1 MVSVRRGV
9 GGGAA
14 PRIPGRQARSE
25 VPSVLGA
32 CPVWRTLGRRIAREM
47 MRTNVLTPGAPHD
60 RQGHMRIITRTQA
73 IMARRSVLWTLIIR
87 DLRVR
92 YSRSVL
98 GYVWTILDP
107 LLMSLIY
114 FLVFVYIFKRD
125 DLGHEPYF
133 LFLIVGLLSWQWFSG
148 SLTDTSRSLI
158 QEAKLVRSTNLPREM
173 WVLRVV
179 LSKGIEYL
187 LSLPVLLFFLA
198 FYLVKGDAH
207 INWWVVLFPV
217 GILIEAVALV
227 GIGLILAPVTALVTD
242 TQRVIRIVIRMLF
255 YATPVIYAS
264 RLVPAPYDK
273 ITWLNPMTGILE
285 IMRAGLFSH
294 EKHPIVWE
302 AVGVSAAMSVILLFV
317 GVSVFGRLERAVL
330 KEI

>member
-1 MVSVRRGV
+1 MK
-9 GGGAA
+9 
-14 PRIPGRQARSE
+14 
-25 VPSVLGA
+25 L
-32 CPVWRTLGRRIAREM
+32 
-47 MRTNVLTPGAPHD
+47 
-60 RQGHMRIITRTQA
+60 ITRTQA
-73 IMARRSVLWTLIIR
+73 VSARRSVLWTLVVR

-98 GYVWTILDP
+98 GYLWTILDP

-114 FLVFVYIFKRD
+114 YLVFVYVFKRD

-148 SLTDTSRSLI
+148 SLTDTSRALI
-158 QEAKLVRSTNLPREM
+158 QEAKLVRSTSLPREM

-198 FYLVKGDAH
+198 VYLIRGEAH
-207 INWWVVLFPV
+207 LNWWVLLFPV
-217 GILIEAVALV
+217 GVLLEGVALI

-242 TQRVIRIVIRMLF
+242 TQRVIRIFIRMLF

-264 RLVPAPYDK
+264 HLVPEPYDK

-285 IMRAGLFSH
+285 IMRAGLFPH
-294 EKHPIVWE
+294 DRFPILWG
-302 AVGVSAAMSVILLFV
+302 AVATSAVLTVVLLVV
-317 GVSVFGRLERAVL
+317 GVSVFARLERAVL

>member
-1 MVSVRRGV
+1 
-9 GGGAA
+9 
-14 PRIPGRQARSE
+14 
-25 VPSVLGA
+25 
-32 CPVWRTLGRRIAREM
+32 
-47 MRTNVLTPGAPHD
+47 
-60 RQGHMRIITRTQA
+60 MRIITRTQA
-73 IMARRSVLWTLIIR
+73 ILARRSVLWTLVIR

-92 YSRSVL
+92 YARSVL
-98 GYVWTILDP
+98 GYLWTILDP

-133 LFLIVGLLSWQWFSG
+133 LFLVVGLLSWQWFSG

-187 LSLPVLLFFLA
+187 LSLPVLLFFLVV
-198 FYLVKGDAH
+198 YMVKGDVH
-207 INWWVVLFPV
+207 LNGWLVLFPV
-217 GILIEAVALV
+217 GIVIQAIALV

-264 RLVPAPYDK
+264 RLVPKPYDM

-285 IMRAGLFSH
+285 IMRAGLFPH
-294 EKHPIVWE
+294 DKHPIVWP
-302 AVGVSAAMSVILLFV
+302 AVGVSAVMSVILLFV

>member
-1 MVSVRRGV
+1 
-9 GGGAA
+9 
-14 PRIPGRQARSE
+14 
-25 VPSVLGA
+25 
-32 CPVWRTLGRRIAREM
+32 
-47 MRTNVLTPGAPHD
+47 
-60 RQGHMRIITRTQA
+60 MRIITRTQA
-73 IMARRSVLWTLIIR
+73 ILARRSVLWTLVIR

-98 GYVWTILDP
+98 GYLWTILDP

-114 FLVFVYIFKRD
+114 FLVFVYIFKRK

-133 LFLIVGLLSWQWFSG
+133 LFLVVGLLSWQWFSG

-187 LSLPVLLFFLA
+187 LSLPVLLFFLVV
-198 FYLVKGDAH
+198 YMVKGDVHLNGWLA
-207 INWWVVLFPV
+207 LFPV
-217 GILIEAVALV
+217 GIVIQAVALI

-264 RLVPAPYDK
+264 RLVPKPYDM

-285 IMRAGLFSH
+285 IMRAGLFAH
-294 EKHPIVWE
+294 DKHPIVWE
-302 AVGVSAAMSVILLFV
+302 AVGVSAVMSVILLFV

>member
-1 MVSVRRGV
+1 
-9 GGGAA
+9 
-14 PRIPGRQARSE
+14 
-25 VPSVLGA
+25 
-32 CPVWRTLGRRIAREM
+32 
-47 MRTNVLTPGAPHD
+47 
-60 RQGHMRIITRTQA
+60 MRIITRTQA
-73 IMARRSVLWTLIIR
+73 IMARRSVLWTLVIR

-187 LSLPVLLFFLA
+187 LSLPVLIFFLA
-198 FYLVKGDAH
+198 VYLVRGDVH
-207 INWWVVLFPV
+207 LNGWVLLFPV
-217 GILIEAVALV
+217 GILIEAVALI

-264 RLVPAPYDK
+264 RLVPEPYDK

-294 EKHPIVWE
+294 EKYPIVWE
-302 AVGVSAAMSVILLFV
+302 AVGVSAVMSVILLFV

>member
-1 MVSVRRGV
+1 
-9 GGGAA
+9 
-14 PRIPGRQARSE
+14 
-25 VPSVLGA
+25 
-32 CPVWRTLGRRIAREM
+32 
-47 MRTNVLTPGAPHD
+47 
-60 RQGHMRIITRTQA
+60 MRIITRTQA
-73 IMARRSVLWTLIIR
+73 ILARRSVLWTLVIR

-98 GYVWTILDP
+98 GYLWTILDP

-114 FLVFVYIFKRD
+114 FLVFVYIFKRK

-133 LFLIVGLLSWQWFSG
+133 LFLVVGLLSWQWFSG

-187 LSLPVLLFFLA
+187 LSLPVLLFFLVV
-198 FYLVKGDAH
+198 YMVKGDVH
-207 INWWVVLFPV
+207 LNGWLVLFPV
-217 GILIEAVALV
+217 GIVIQAVALI

-264 RLVPAPYDK
+264 RLVPKPYDM

-285 IMRAGLFSH
+285 IMRAGLFAH
-294 EKHPIVWE
+294 DKHPIVWE
-302 AVGVSAAMSVILLFV
+302 AVGVSAEMSVILLVV